1 MFANM
6 KVGTR
11 LAGAFAALVLLM
23 VVMLVISLSQL
34 ATLENHID
42 SIVNDRV
49 PKVILAERLAKNT
62 LESDRQ
68 IRNLLLLDSSKHGP
82 VKEKI
87 AEVRKANAEILET
100 LDKTI
105 STPKG
110 REVLNTIN
118 GKRDKLRKLYPVIFD
133 QVDKDPAAAR
143 RTVMEEFVPAS
154 VELIKSS
161 EDMLDLLKVV
171 MQTQLSDAAAAY
183 HTARNTVLGIVLFAI
198 VLSAIIATAMVR
210 SITRPLHQI
219 QAAVSTVRSAND
231 FTVSVPVS
239 SHDEVGATAAAFN
252 ELLATL
258 RQTLAHLKQ
267 SITQVAG
274 ASQSLVTAS
283 EQSAQASGSTSE
295 AASSMA
301 ASVEQMSVSINQV
314 SDNARAASELAQRA
328 GSLSAE
334 GGEVIG
340 NTVAEMEHIGDAI
353 DRVAGAIGNLGEQ
366 SQQISSIIQVIKD
379 VADQTNLLALNAAIE
394 AARAGEAGRGFAVVA
409 DEVRKLA
416 ERTTNATGEIATMI
430 TNIQS
435 SSQSAVD
442 AMRDSV
448 AQVKSGRALAE
459 KAGTAIVEIRRA
471 AEDVVNVVADIAD
484 SIAEQS
490 TASQSI
496 AQQLEHVAQAAEENN
511 AASDETASSANQL
524 GELAVEMRQ
533 TTDRFK
539 I

>member
-11 LAGAFAALVLLM
+11 LAGAFASLVLLM

-34 ATLENHID
+34 SKLEGHID
-42 SIVNDRV
+42 TIVNDRV
-49 PKVILAERLAKNT
+49 PKVIQAERLAKNT

-82 VKEKI
+82 VMEKI
-87 AEVRKANAEILET
+87 AEVRKSNAEIMAD

-105 STPKG
+105 STPQG
-110 REVLNTIN
+110 RAVLAAITEKRTKLGKVFPTI
-118 GKRDKLRKLYPVIFD
+118 FE
-133 QVDKDPAAAR
+133 QVQKDPAAAR
-143 RTVMEEFVPAS
+143 RTVMEEFVPGS
-154 VELIKSS
+154 VELIKST
-161 EDMLDLLKVV
+161 EDMLDLLKET
-171 MQTQLSDAAAAY
+171 MQNQLTEANAAY
-183 HTARNTVLGIVLFAI
+183 HTARNTILVIVLFAI
-198 VLSAIIATAMVR
+198 VLSVIIATAMVR
-210 SITRPLHQI
+210 SITRPLHDI
-219 QAAVSTVRSAND
+219 QAAVSTVRNDND

-258 RQTLAHLKQ
+258 RQTMAHLKQ
-267 SITQVAG
+267 SIAQVAG

-314 SDNARAASELAQRA
+314 SDNAHSASELAQRA
-328 GSLSAE
+328 GTLSAE

-340 NTVAEMEHIGDAI
+340 NTVAEMERIGDAI

-416 ERTTNATGEIATMI
+416 ERTTNATGEISTMI
-430 TNIQS
+430 TNIQA

-448 AQVKSGRALAE
+448 AQVKTGRALAE
-459 KAGTAIVEIRRA
+459 QAGTAIIEIRRA
-471 AEDVVNVVADIAD
+471 AGDVVSVVADIAD

-524 GELAVEMRQ
+524 GELAVEMR
-533 TTDRFK
+533 TTTERFK